1 MKQTL
6 LTLFGALAV
15 ATAVVA
21 AQEQE
26 QKAPPEVAL
35 TGCIV
40 QGSGPQ
46 VFILSNAKAAGEE
59 KGQSYLIVPGTED
72 LFLRNH
78 LNHEVTVRGEARA
91 GKAPADPPSG
101 EAMEEKDLPTLTAKS
116 VEMVSD
122 TCAVVK

>member
-1 MKQTL
+1 VNK
-6 LTLFGALAV
+6 
-15 ATAVVA
+15 TA
-21 AQEQE
+21 
-26 QKAPPEVAL
+26 
-35 TGCIV
+35 
-40 QGSGPQ
+40 
-46 VFILSNAKAAGEE
+46 
-59 KGQSYLIVPGTED
+59 PGTED